1 MKEPNS
7 GKNPVY
13 LRLMAVLI
21 VLALVVPALFTMSQM
36 GFFSGEPVVEVR
48 STVTDP
54 DAPVLRVAT
63 DYDFCPNSYFN
74 KNGELSGLYIEIVT
88 EAANR
93 LGVKITFQ
101 TGEWLEC
108 RAMLEDGRADVLLG
122 LEIFS
127 NMEGTL
133 RTIPICSDELRVYGP
148 DTIDSA
154 AALAGKRVALMARS
168 VIEATYDLQCEYV
181 EYFTNTDILQA
192 VANGD
197 VDYGICH
204 AAVSSKI
211 IEKNDLNLQPSLV
224 ISKSYPALAVRD
236 TNPALRDQLNDVLQ
250 EMSYDGTIG
259 RLENKWITNFTK
271 NRSFTY
277 VWEHNQMFYFTFFCG
292 IVIVFFI
299 CLSFYIIDKKRSE
312 YIQSL
317 LDYQNQLK
325 LSNEAAVRANQTK
338 SEFLSHMS
346 HDIRTPMNGILGMA
360 ERIRRHENE
369 PAIIDDCLDKIN
381 VASGH
386 LLSLLN
392 DVLDMSELEQRR
404 IKLESKPF
412 DLYEELDSID
422 LIVAQQAKEQ
432 GVTVEVHEPPLPHT
446 KLCGSPLHLRRI
458 LLNLSSN
465 AIKYNKPNGRVDLW
479 VEELESGADFARY
492 RFRVQDTGVGMSKEF
507 LEKRL
512 YEPFAQENA
521 NVRTDYQGTGLG
533 MSIVA
538 ELVHAMGGTIQVESE
553 LGVGTTFTVELRFA
567 LDEAPQQ
574 AAPEAAAP
582 ADISG
587 MRVLVVEDNALNREI
602 VQCLLEEEGAEVTLA
617 EDGQQ
622 AVDAFAAA
630 APGHFDAILMDIM
643 MPVLDGIGATQAIR
657 ALPRPDAQTI
667 PIIAMTANAFEEDK
681 KKTQEAGMNA
691 HLAKPIDSAKLCAVL
706 ARYRKA

>member
-13 LRLMAVLI
+13 LRLMAALM

-48 STVTDP
+48 STVTNP

-93 LGVKITFQ
+93 LGVKLTFQ

-148 DTIDSA
+148 DAIDSA

-211 IEKNDLNLQPSLV
+211 IEKNGLCLQPSLV

-236 TNPALRDQLNDVLQ
+236 TNPTLRDQLNDMLQ

-346 HDIRTPMNGILGMA
+346 HDIRTPMNGILGMT

-404 IKLESKPF
+404 VKLEAKPF
-412 DLYEELDSID
+412 DLYEELDSIA
-422 LIVAQQAKEQ
+422 LIVAQQAREQ

-622 AVDAFAAA
+622 AVDAFATA
-630 APGHFDAILMDIM
+630 APGRFDAILMDIM

-681 KKTQEAGMNA
+681 KKTQAAGMNA

>member
-1 MKEPNS
+1 MKEPSS
-7 GKNPVY
+7 GKNSVY
-13 LRLMAVLI
+13 LRLMAVLL
-21 VLALVVPALFTMSQM
+21 VLAVSVPALFTMNQM
-36 GFFSGEPVVEVR
+36 GLFSEEPVIEVH
-48 STVTDP
+48 STVTKA
-54 DAPVLRVAT
+54 DAPTLRVAT
-63 DYDFCPNSYFN
+63 DYDFCPNSYLN

-93 LGVKITFQ
+93 LGVKLTFQ
-101 TGEWLEC
+101 TGEWLQC
-108 RAMLEDGRADVLLG
+108 RAMLENGQADVLLG

-148 DTIDSA
+148 DAIDSA

-168 VIEATYDLQCEYV
+168 VIAATYDLQCEYV
-181 EYFTNTDILQA
+181 EYYTNTDILQA

-211 IEKNDLNLQPSLV
+211 IEKNGLDLQPSLV

-271 NRSFTY
+271 NRSFAY
-277 VWEHNQMFYFTFFCG
+277 VWAHNQMFYLTFFCG

-317 LDYQNQLK
+317 LAYQNQLK
-325 LSNEAAVRANQTK
+325 LSNETAIRANQTK

-346 HDIRTPMNGILGMA
+346 HDIRTPMNGILGMT

-369 PAIIDDCLDKIN
+369 PAVIDDCLDKIN

-404 IKLESKPF
+404 VKLESKPF
-412 DLYEELDSID
+412 DLYEELDSIA
-422 LIVAQQAKEQ
+422 LIVAQQAREQ
-432 GVTVEVHEPPLPHT
+432 GVTVEVHKSPLPHT

-479 VEELESGADFARY
+479 VEELESGADFTRY

-553 LGVGTTFTVELRFA
+553 LGIGTTFTVKLRFA
-567 LDEAPQQ
+567 LDDAPQP
-574 AAPEAAAP
+574 AAPEAAVP

-602 VQCLLEEEGAEVTLA
+602 VQCLLEDKGAQVTLA

-622 AVDAFAAA
+622 AVDTFAAA

-681 KKTQEAGMNA
+681 KKTREAGMNA

>member
-54 DAPVLRVAT
+54 GAPVLRVAT

-93 LGVKITFQ
+93 LGVKLTFQ

-148 DTIDSA
+148 DAIDSA

-192 VANGD
+192 VENGEA
-197 VDYGICH
+197 DYGICH

-211 IEKNDLNLQPSLV
+211 IEKNDLCLQPSLV

-236 TNPALRDQLNDVLQ
+236 TNPTLRDQLNDVLQ

-404 IKLESKPF
+404 VKLESKPF
-412 DLYEELDSID
+412 DLYEELDSIA

>member
-93 LGVKITFQ
+93 LGVKLTFQ

-148 DTIDSA
+148 DAIDSA

-211 IEKNDLNLQPSLV
+211 IEKNGLSLQPSLV
-224 ISKSYPALAVRD
+224 IAKSYPALAVRD
-236 TNPALRDQLNDVLQ
+236 TNPALRNQLNDVLQ

-404 IKLESKPF
+404 VKLESKPF
-412 DLYEELDSID
+412 DLYEELDSIA

-479 VEELESGADFARY
+479 VEELESGTDFARY

-567 LDEAPQQ
+567 LDEAPQPS
-574 AAPEAAAP
+574 APEAAAP

-602 VQCLLEEEGAEVTLA
+602 VQCLLEDKGAEVTLA

-630 APGHFDAILMDIM
+630 EPGRFDAILMDIM

-657 ALPRPDAQTI
+657 SLPRSDAQTI

-681 KKTQEAGMNA
+681 KKAQAAGMNA
-691 HLAKPIDSAKLCAVL
+691 HIAKPIDSAKLCAVL

>member
-21 VLALVVPALFTMSQM
+21 VLAIVVPALFTMSQM

-74 KNGELSGLYIEIVT
+74 KDGELSGLYIEIVT

-93 LGVKITFQ
+93 LGVKLTFQ

-211 IEKNDLNLQPSLV
+211 IEKNDFNLQPSLV
-224 ISKSYPALAVRD
+224 IAKSYPALAVRD
-236 TNPALRDQLNDVLQ
+236 TNPALRDQLNDTLQ

-404 IKLESKPF
+404 VKLESKPF
-412 DLYEELDSID
+412 DLYEELDSIA

-567 LDEAPQQ
+567 LDEAPQP
-574 AAPEAAAP
+574 AAPETAAP

-602 VQCLLEEEGAEVTLA
+602 VQCLLEDEGAEVTLA

-630 APGHFDAILMDIM
+630 APGRFDAILMDIM

>member
-21 VLALVVPALFTMSQM
+21 VLAIVVPALFTMSQM

-93 LGVKITFQ
+93 LGVKLTFQ

-148 DTIDSA
+148 DAIDSA

-211 IEKNDLNLQPSLV
+211 IEKNGLSLQPSLV
-224 ISKSYPALAVRD
+224 IAKSYPALAVRD

-346 HDIRTPMNGILGMA
+346 HDIRTPMNGILGMT

-404 IKLESKPF
+404 VKLESKPF
-412 DLYEELDSID
+412 DLYEELDSIA

-567 LDEAPQQ
+567 LDDAPQQ

-602 VQCLLEEEGAEVTLA
+602 VQCLLEDEGAEVTLA

-622 AVDAFAAA
+622 AVDAFATA
-630 APGHFDAILMDIM
+630 APGRFDAILMDIM

-681 KKTQEAGMNA
+681 KKTQAAGMNA

>member
-21 VLALVVPALFTMSQM
+21 VLAIVVPALFTMSQM

-74 KNGELSGLYIEIVT
+74 KDGELSGLYIEIVT

-93 LGVKITFQ
+93 LGVKLTFQ

-133 RTIPICSDELRVYGP
+133 RTIPICSDELRVYGS

-236 TNPALRDQLNDVLQ
+236 TNPTLRDQLNDVLQ

-404 IKLESKPF
+404 VKLESKPF
-412 DLYEELDSID
+412 DLYEELDSIA

-538 ELVHAMGGTIQVESE
+538 ELVHAMGGTIQVESK

-574 AAPEAAAP
+574 AVPEATAP

-602 VQCLLEEEGAEVTLA
+602 VQCLLEDKGAEVTLA

-630 APGHFDAILMDIM
+630 APGQFDAILMDIM

-681 KKTQEAGMNA
+681 KKTQAAGMNA

>member
-21 VLALVVPALFTMSQM
+21 VLAIVVPALFTMSQM

-48 STVTDP
+48 STVTAP

-93 LGVKITFQ
+93 LGVKLTFQ

-133 RTIPICSDELRVYGP
+133 RTIPLCSDELRVYGP
-148 DTIDSA
+148 DAIDSA

-211 IEKNDLNLQPSLV
+211 IEKNGLCLQPSLV

-404 IKLESKPF
+404 VKLESKPF
-412 DLYEELDSID
+412 DLYEELDSIA

-479 VEELESGADFARY
+479 VEELESGADFAHY

-574 AAPEAAAP
+574 AAPETAAP

-602 VQCLLEEEGAEVTLA
+602 VQCLLEDKGAEVTLA

-630 APGHFDAILMDIM
+630 EPGHFDAILMDIM

-667 PIIAMTANAFEEDK
+667 PIIAMTANAFDEDI